1 MEYKYN
7 VYDDIYHLILTGEK
21 TIEVRLLNE
30 KSKKISIGDYII
42 FNNINKNRE
51 QIKVRVLGKNIYD
64 NLSLLIN
71 DNDIEKILPY
81 HSSLEL
87 TSLLTKIFGDII
99 RNSKMVAFQFEF
111 VK

>member
-1 MEYKYN
+1 M
-7 VYDDIYHLILTGEK
+7 
-21 TIEVRLLNE
+21 
-30 KSKKISIGDYII
+30 
-42 FNNINKNRE
+42 
-51 QIKVRVLGKNIYD
+51 RVLGKNIYD

-71 DNDIEKILPY
+71 DNDIEKILPH

-99 RNSKMVAFQFEF
+99 RNGKMVAFQFEF